1 MRSNYVYLFE
11 IHTTMSFLRLTW
23 IILLLQLNLIVKA
36 QTTAQTEWTKEI
48 KQEWVDKFIPVYVE
62 IGLDEPTARVLLN
75 CAFDKLALKYTYA
88 QFFGQAGDEYNKMK
102 VEINTCADDID
113 RKNAQAKSSS
123 SKSTQQTNWTRETKQ
138 EWIVAFTKL
147 LTEQAG
153 FSEAIS
159 QYVSNCVVEKI
170 AARMSYTEFTSLGS
184 SGIYDEAI
192 KTSQVC
198 VQEMFSGDGSQE
210 TSGSSNYQSSQS
222 TSNTCSYCR
231 GSGICGTCSKPQ
243 RKTYFKNCEAPTER
257 EEHRLG
263 LVQCKDCY
271 GRGVKVTNIQCGC
284 PSGSGWCVEGDCYV
298 NGCEDGWVE
307 CPSCKYYKP
316 GVCEHCKGTGK
327 KQ

>member
-1 MRSNYVYLFE
+1 M
-11 IHTTMSFLRLTW
+11 TFLRLTW
-23 IILLLQLNLIVKA
+23 IFLFLQLHSIVKA

-62 IGLDEPTARVLLN
+62 IGLDESTARVLLN

-102 VEINTCADDID
+102 VEINTCADEID
-113 RKNAQAKSSS
+113 RKNSQAKSNSPQP
-123 SKSTQQTNWTRETKQ
+123 TQQTNWTRETKQ

-159 QYVSNCVVEKI
+159 QYVSNCAVEKI
-170 AARMSYTEFTSLGS
+170 AARMSYTQFTSLGS

-198 VQEMFSGDGSQE
+198 VQEMFSGDGSQG

-222 TSNTCSYCR
+222 TNNSNTCYKCN
-231 GSGICGTCSKPQ
+231 GSGKCNTCNTPQ
-243 RKTYFKNCEAPTER
+243 RKVHFRACEAPTIR
-257 EEHRLG
+257 EEFRPG
-263 LVQCKDCY
+263 YAQCKDCSGY
-271 GRGVKVTNIQCGC
+271 GVMRTNIGCGC
-284 PSGSGWCVEGDCYV
+284 PSGSGWCAEGDCYIKA
-298 NGCEDGWVE
+298 CEDGWVE
-307 CPSCKYYKP
+307 CPDCKYYKP
-316 GVCEHCKGTGK
+316 GLCDHCNGTGK

>member
-1 MRSNYVYLFE
+1 MTL
-11 IHTTMSFLRLTW
+11 LRLTW
-23 IILLLQLNLIVKA
+23 IILFLQLNSIVKA

-75 CAFDKLALKYTYA
+75 CAFDKLAVKYTYA
-88 QFFGQAGDEYNKMK
+88 QFFGQAGDEMYNKLK

-113 RKNAQAKSSS
+113 RKNAQAKSSNP
-123 SKSTQQTNWTRETKQ
+123 KPTQQTNWTRETKQ

-159 QYVSNCVVEKI
+159 QYVSNCAIEKI
-170 AARMSYTEFTSLGS
+170 AARMSYTQFTSLGS

-198 VQEMFSGDGSQE
+198 VQEMFSGDGSQG

-222 TSNTCSYCR
+222 TNNSNNCYWCHGTGKCPKCS
-231 GSGICGTCSKPQ
+231 SPQ
-243 RKTYFKNCEAPTER
+243 VKTNFEPCKALPDTKEV
-257 EEHRLG
+257 RLG
-263 LVQCKDCY
+263 YTVCKDCH
-271 GRGVKVTNIQCGC
+271 GRGVLITNVGCGC
-284 PSGSGWCVEGDCYV
+284 NGWCVESDCYV
-298 NGCEDGWVE
+298 NGCNNGWME
-307 CPSCKYYKP
+307 CNECRLNP
-316 GVCEHCKGTGK
+316 GVCHHCHGSGK
-327 KQ
+327 E